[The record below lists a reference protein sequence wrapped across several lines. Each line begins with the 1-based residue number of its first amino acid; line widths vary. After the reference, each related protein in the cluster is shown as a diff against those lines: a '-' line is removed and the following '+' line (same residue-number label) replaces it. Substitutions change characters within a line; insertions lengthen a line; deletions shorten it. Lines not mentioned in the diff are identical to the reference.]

1 MRVLGSFKWCLTSSF
16 ITQHFPWLRINKPTL
31 HSYREL
37 NPEQLTKRCRNGY
50 IGPPKMFWV
59 SSVSIEV
66 QFGLKSGS
74 GVAQIS
80 VQPLFRI
87 SRSTTG
93 PFTVG
98 CELRFWVCQG
108 VEGCAL
114 GDLDHIERLGANGPL
129 WHVGPCGRG
138 MYYASHN
145 ALPHRGTPTVGPCIW
160 SVSV

>member
-16 ITQHFPWLRINKPTL
+16 ITQRFPSLRINKPTL
-31 HSYREL
+31 HSYREF
-37 NPEQLTKRCRNGY
+37 NPEQLTKRCRNCY
-50 IGPPKMFWV
+50 IGPPKKSWV
-59 SSVSIEV
+59 SSVSIQV

-80 VQPLFRI
+80 VQLLFRTSFHHWTI
-87 SRSTTG
+87 SSW
-93 PFTVG
+93 
-98 CELRFWVCQG
+98 LWVEVLG
-108 VEGCAL
+108 LSRGWSCAL
-114 GDLDHIERLGANGPL
+114 WDLGHIERLGANGPL

-138 MYYASHN
+138 MYYTSHN